1 MNNGFDEAAQV
12 AAVAHVLPPDQASP
26 LFLPRRGQITMNS
39 DESRQG
45 RFGLEPLE
53 LSREINVWRASPRGY
68 V

>member
-1 MNNGFDEAAQV
+1 
-12 AAVAHVLPPDQASP
+12 
-26 LFLPRRGQITMNS
+26 MNS

-45 RFGLEPLE
+45 SFGLEPLE